1 MRKLLEFISIAAVA
15 NILWQTYLTL
25 YGPDPITF
33 SSGWDPTSTLLI
45 IPFIAIALYL
55 LVNGFSSFWP
65 AFRRKLVNTPTAQP
79 LPVSRRPGLSVWIKT
94 EILVALAIDQ
104 YAGIQFARIGSSGIR
119 EALLL
124 IYSDGAILGFVV
136 SVTLIAYWK
145 KPRKL
150 SSALSTEQ
158 PADTNADLAQELL
171 AGEPEKS

>member
-1 MRKLLEFISIAAVA
+1 MRKLLEFIAIAAVA
-15 NILWQTYLTL
+15 NILWQTYSTL
-25 YGPDPITF
+25 YGPNPTTF

-55 LVNGFSSFWP
+55 LVTGFSSFWP
-65 AFRRKLVNTPTAQP
+65 VFRRKLVNAPAAQP
-79 LPVSRRPGLSVWIKT
+79 LPLSPRPRLSVWIKT

-124 IYSDGAILGFVV
+124 IYSDGAILGVVV
-136 SVTLIAYWK
+136 SVTLIAYWS

-150 SSALSTEQ
+150 SSVQ
-158 PADTNADLAQELL
+158 PAEKPVDSNIDLTQKALAD
-171 AGEPEKS
+171 EPEKS